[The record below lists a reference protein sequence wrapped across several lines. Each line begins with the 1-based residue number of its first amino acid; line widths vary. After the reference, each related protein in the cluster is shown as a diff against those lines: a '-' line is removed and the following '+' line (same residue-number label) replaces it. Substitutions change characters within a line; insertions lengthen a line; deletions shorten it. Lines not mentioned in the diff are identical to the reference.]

1 MPDPETIVAE
11 IDERLLLGES
21 HQYSLQEVKAYFESE
36 RCKQM
41 TRLTFRMPGPPASP
55 YDSLPKNTAW
65 VNTFSPLYVNKGH
78 RGRGYYTDEY

>member
-1 MPDPETIVAE
+1 MTERIRRSQTEAGGTDMPDPETIVAE

-41 TRLTFRMPGPPASP
+41 TRLTLRMPGPLRVRMIFCPRI
-55 YDSLPKNTAW
+55 L
-65 VNTFSPLYVNKGH
+65 
-78 RGRGYYTDEY
+78 RG

>member
-1 MPDPETIVAE
+1 MTERIRRSQTEAGGTDIPDPETIVAE

-41 TRLTFRMPGPPASP
+41 TRLTFRMPGPPVSP
-55 YDSLPKNTAW
+55 YDFLPKNTAW
-65 VNTFSPLYVNKGH
+65 VNTFS
-78 RGRGYYTDEY
+78 